1 MISIFQGHTLFSW
14 INLYVGKN
22 YHSRRK
28 RFLPM
33 GKNEAVDQ
41 WGENKNLCYF
51 DVNCWWSSFV
61 ETLMI
66 IFQYAI
72 HLTPESTGNSAR
84 LLFHH
89 HLSLFLK
96 KHLYSTVIFINL
108 LRSLCW
114 EARTFCYSHFTDK
127 VRDKREMTCYEY
139 FSKLLGLKISNL
151 LLSLWNFPINWVV
164 LPLSKSVYRILR
176 RAVCLEFGFNISA
189 MHHPVPVK
197 SLLACFVFFV
207 FLSFWDYILKARK
220 EENVPEF
227 HFLTLSKD
235 EAVFFFSFCKLKK
248 EAP

>member
-1 MISIFQGHTLFSW
+1 MGSTCFNMISIFQGHTLFSW

-22 YHSRRK
+22 YHSRRSG
-28 RFLPM
+28 FFAV

-41 WGENKNLCYF
+41 WGRTKSVLF
-51 DVNCWWSSFV
+51 DVNCWWFSFF

-89 HLSLFLK
+89 CISLFLK

-108 LRSLCW
+108 LRFVLGKQELFVIPILQIKW
-114 EARTFCYSHFTDK
+114 ETKGNDLFN
-127 VRDKREMTCYEY
+127 EY

-164 LPLSKSVYRILR
+164 LPLFLNQYAVLR
-176 RAVCLEFGFNISA
+176 GAVCLEFGFNISA

-220 EENVPEF
+220 KRAS
-227 HFLTLSKD
+227 LRIS
-235 EAVFFFSFCKLKK
+235 FSHLK
-248 EAP
+248 